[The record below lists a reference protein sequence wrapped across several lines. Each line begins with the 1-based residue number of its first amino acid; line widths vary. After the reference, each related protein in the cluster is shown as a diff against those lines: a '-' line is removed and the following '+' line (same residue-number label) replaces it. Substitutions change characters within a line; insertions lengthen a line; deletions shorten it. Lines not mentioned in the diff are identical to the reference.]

1 MSHFYLNI
9 YLLPSSNL
17 STSKSILS
25 APSPPQYR
33 NAVLE
38 EQITKNKN
46 SSSLSLIHMR
56 LSIEDMEI
64 VAYYALRN
72 NNVSVLSSYF
82 LLIDLEK
89 FVYHF

>member
-9 YLLPSSNL
+9 SLLPSSNL

-33 NAVLE
+33 NAELE
-38 EQITKNKN
+38 ERINRNKT
-46 SSSLSLIHMR
+46 SSWLSLHCME
-56 LSIEDMEI
+56 LSNQDMEI

-72 NNVSVLSSYF
+72 NSVSILSSYF

-89 FVYHF
+89 LVCHF

>member
-9 YLLPSSNL
+9 SLLPSSNL

-33 NAVLE
+33 NAELE
-38 EQITKNKN
+38 QLIKKNKN
-46 SSSLSLIHMR
+46 SSSLSLRSMG
-56 LSIEDMEI
+56 LSDEDMEI

-82 LLIDLEK
+82 C
-89 FVYHF
+89 